1 MPHVRIDEI
10 APDATFRL
18 RPEGD
23 VSELAASI
31 GRLGQLAPVAV
42 RRLPGGEGKLQV
54 VAGFRRLA
62 ARRLLQRERVLVEI
76 HEGLRDD
83 DAWAMALAGVL
94 LEKPL
99 DAAELAALEPV
110 VREHLP
116 WAAGALEG
124 VQARSAGPAS
134 SPAPRPVPPAAAPL
148 ASASAAGAPAPSPDP
163 AAFVHALAVK
173 TFALNQELA
182 RAYEAWDALPRE
194 GRALLLTQLRWLGQ
208 LLPLLERERT

>member
-1 MPHVRIDEI
+1 MPHVRLDEI

-23 VSELAASI
+23 VTELAASI

-42 RRLPGGEGKLQV
+42 RRLSGGEGKLQV

-62 ARRLLQRERVLVEI
+62 ALRLLQRERVLVEI
-76 HEGLRDD
+76 HEDLRDD

-99 DAAELAALEPV
+99 EPEELAALEPV
-110 VREHLP
+110 VRTHLP
-116 WAAGALEG
+116 WAAGALEA
-124 VQARSAGPAS
+124 VRARATGPAAT
-134 SPAPRPVPPAAAPL
+134 PASRDAPAATASSAP
-148 ASASAAGAPAPSPDP
+148 ASPAGAPAPSPDP

-173 TFALNQELA
+173 AFALNQELA

-208 LLPLLERERT
+208 LLPLLEKERT

>member
-1 MPHVRIDEI
+1 MPHVAIDEI

-62 ARRLLQRERVLVEI
+62 ALRLLQRERVLVEI

-99 DAAELAALEPV
+99 APAELAELEPV
-110 VREHLP
+110 VRAHLP
-116 WAAGALEG
+116 WAAGALEA
-124 VQARSAGPAS
+124 VRARAAGPAAPPAS
-134 SPAPRPVPPAAAPL
+134 RAAPAAATSPAPANPSGGRPG
-148 ASASAAGAPAPSPDP
+148 SQDP
-163 AAFVHALAVK
+163 AAFVHALAVEA
-173 TFALNQELA
+173 FALNQELA